1 MRRFP
6 VELEVRDG
14 VLHFGGVSAVDLAER
29 FGTPLL
35 VYEEDK
41 IRRAMREFPETL
53 SGLGVRYRL
62 FYACKA
68 YCSLAMAHVV
78 REEGFGADVVSLG
91 EMVTAL
97 RGGIP
102 AEDLLFHGNFKPDEE
117 LRFAVEQGI
126 GTIVVDNAYEL
137 ERLASLV
144 ASQAG
149 RRPVD
154 ILLRVTP
161 GVVAHTHRYI
171 LTGQED
177 SKFGFDLESGQALAA
192 IRKAMR
198 TEGLRL
204 RGIHMHVGSQLVSPD
219 GVVEAVRRLE
229 TLLTS
234 APEFVPEVLDLGGGF
249 GVPYVVDDPHVP
261 LRDLLV
267 PVVEAVRALFS
278 RLGYPEPEFWWEPGR
293 RVVGS
298 AGTTLYRVGGV
309 KEIPGIRRYVA
320 VDGGMNDNIRPAL
333 YQAQYEALLA
343 NRPLDP
349 PEALYTVAG
358 RLCESGDILIVDH
371 PLPHPRPGDLLAVF
385 VTGAYAYAM
394 SSNYNRLPRPAVV
407 FVRDGKARLVQR
419 RETLEDL
426 LALDLPY
433 GYEDCA
439 NGPAGD
445 PDAGA
450 RGALEARGVQE
461 A

>member
-1 MRRFP
+1 MRKFP
-6 VELEVRDG
+6 VELEVRGG
-14 VLHFGGVSAVDLAER
+14 VLFFGGVSAVELAER

-41 IRRAMREFPETL
+41 IRRAMREFRETL

-78 REEGFGADVVSLG
+78 REEGFGADVVSMG
-91 EMVTAL
+91 EMITAL

-102 AEDLLFHGNFKPDEE
+102 PEDLLFHGNFKLDEE

-137 ERLASLV
+137 ERLASL
-144 ASQAG
+144 AATQGGS
-149 RRPVD
+149 RPIP
-154 ILLRVTP
+154 ILLRITP

-192 IRKAMR
+192 VRLAMR

-204 RGIHMHVGSQLVSPD
+204 RGIHMHVGSQLVSSEGP
-219 GVVEAVRRLE
+219 VQAVRRLE
-229 TLLTS
+229 ALLTS
-234 APEFVPEVLDLGGGF
+234 VPEFVPEVLDLGGGF

-267 PVVEAVRALFS
+267 PVVEAVRELFS
-278 RLGYPEPEFWWEPGR
+278 RLGHPEPELWWEPGR
-293 RVVGS
+293 RVVAS

-309 KEIPGIRRYVA
+309 KEIPGVRRYVA

-371 PLPHPRPGDLLAVF
+371 PLPHPQPGDLLAVF

-419 RETLEDL
+419 RETIEDL

-433 GYEDCA
+433 GFGDCETA
-439 NGPAGD
+439 PSEVPNA
-445 PDAGA
+445 AA
-450 RGALEARGVQE
+450 RKALETRGAPEA
-461 A
+461 